1 MSKRS
6 KKSDRWVGQSMIRVD
21 GDGKVRGRTQY
32 LNDIPYKGVWQGV
45 VVRTPVA
52 HGILKA
58 VTLDPAFDWSQVVVA
73 TAEDIPGENI
83 VHMHDRTM
91 PLLAAVGGEI
101 KYRGEPVAVVAAPTL
116 ALAQEAARHITV
128 TADELPA
135 LLTLPEAIKIYK
147 SAPKKFD
154 TMQSKRIVKGD
165 VAKGFALADE
175 IITGEYWAGHQEQ
188 LYLENQ
194 GVVVFPQ
201 QDGSIWAEGSLQ
213 CPYFPV
219 HELNDA
225 LRLPPEKIRV
235 RQTPVGGAFGGK
247 EEYPTM
253 LIGYAA
259 LPALKSGKPVKI
271 TYERNEDILFTPK
284 RHPVWVRYKTGV
296 KKDGTFTAIECD
308 FVIDGGAYLTI
319 SDVVMFRGILHCALA
334 YRCENV
340 IVRGEVARTHSF
352 PSGAFRGFGAPQAVW
367 GMESH
372 LDVVAARLGKKP
384 DELRLQ
390 LHARPGDITPTGQV
404 LSNENGSTACLQL
417 ALKRSDFARKLK
429 ESSRGRLKRGQQKLR
444 GIGMSLFGHGAAFT
458 GDGEA
463 NFKAKGRVELALLED
478 GQPGVNIRVSS
489 VEMGQGVHT
498 VLTQIVADAMQIG
511 PERIRYPMADTGL
524 VPNSGPTVASRTTMV
539 VGNVVHRAA
548 GDLKTQLEAFAA
560 EKFFKGKACELR
572 TGKFIVKGTRAI
584 PFAKVAQAMLTECP
598 NISGKFEF
606 LLPPEIQWDQGTFVG
621 DAYPGY
627 SWGVNIA
634 EVEVDALTC
643 EVAVKRVAAVFDI
656 GTVIN
661 PVSASGQV
669 EGGLTQALGYT
680 IMEKLGTGKDGLYDA
695 TRLQTYII
703 PTILDVPEFD
713 VSFVE
718 YPYSFAPPGAK
729 GLGEI
734 PMDGLA
740 PAIANAIAAATGRR
754 INQIPITPEVI
765 YQALHADS
773 KGTP

>member
-284 RHPVWVRYKTGV
+284 RHPV
-296 KKDGTFTAIECD
+296 
-308 FVIDGGAYLTI
+308 
-319 SDVVMFRGILHCALA
+319 
-334 YRCENV
+334 
-340 IVRGEVARTHSF
+340 
-352 PSGAFRGFGAPQAVW
+352 
-367 GMESH
+367 
-372 LDVVAARLGKKP
+372 
-384 DELRLQ
+384 
-390 LHARPGDITPTGQV
+390 
-404 LSNENGSTACLQL
+404 
-417 ALKRSDFARKLK
+417 
-429 ESSRGRLKRGQQKLR
+429 
-444 GIGMSLFGHGAAFT
+444 
-458 GDGEA
+458 
-463 NFKAKGRVELALLED
+463 
-478 GQPGVNIRVSS
+478 
-489 VEMGQGVHT
+489 
-498 VLTQIVADAMQIG
+498 
-511 PERIRYPMADTGL
+511 
-524 VPNSGPTVASRTTMV
+524 
-539 VGNVVHRAA
+539 
-548 GDLKTQLEAFAA
+548 
-560 EKFFKGKACELR
+560 
-572 TGKFIVKGTRAI
+572 
-584 PFAKVAQAMLTECP
+584 
-598 NISGKFEF
+598 
-606 LLPPEIQWDQGTFVG
+606 
-621 DAYPGY
+621 
-627 SWGVNIA
+627 
-634 EVEVDALTC
+634 
-643 EVAVKRVAAVFDI
+643 
-656 GTVIN
+656 
-661 PVSASGQV
+661 
-669 EGGLTQALGYT
+669 
-680 IMEKLGTGKDGLYDA
+680 
-695 TRLQTYII
+695 
-703 PTILDVPEFD
+703 
-713 VSFVE
+713 
-718 YPYSFAPPGAK
+718 
-729 GLGEI
+729 
-734 PMDGLA
+734 
-740 PAIANAIAAATGRR
+740 
-754 INQIPITPEVI
+754 
-765 YQALHADS
+765 
-773 KGTP
+773 